1 MSLHLEPTHS
11 HSGRVGRMTSAMRA
25 AFVPNVEKAL
35 RVAIV
40 VEGRIAL
47 ERIFRERRAVRGLVD
62 DRLTLFDARDGAW
75 FLCVPNGSLGHVVT
89 SMGRADVGPIASRVR
104 LDDSSRG
111 KIVIGKATVLFQLVV
126 PPPRPSPPQLP
137 LSTKGR
143 QIDWALTVIAA
154 FSFLVHF
161 GVIGAMFS
169 DWADPVVASED
180 NVVSV
185 IDMTQ
190 KLPQTTVVEDR
201 ETPLTTTPSESHE
214 KPSTNHDKPITK
226 ESSSEAHAAALAND
240 AEAMQMSLL
249 MAWNGGPAVQN
260 ALKRGDVAIGPLDRT
275 DRVDSSGQ
283 ELRLSTHTMPG
294 PTVPG
299 LKELGDTQAHEGTT
313 HERHVDG
320 PKFDMTTNPQGPQ
333 GLGDP
338 RFETAIAQL
347 RPSFRSCYVHKGLD
361 VDPTMEGKLV
371 IDIKIAPNGDVS
383 DVTKV
388 DGSGLSSAVEQ
399 CIIERAHNASF
410 SAPGGTGTH
419 ARVPIIFRQQH

>member
-1 MSLHLEPTHS
+1 
-11 HSGRVGRMTSAMRA
+11 MRA
-25 AFVPNVEKAL
+25 AIVPNAAKAL

-40 VEGRIAL
+40 VEGRIIE
-47 ERIFRERRAVRGLVD
+47 ERIFRDRKAVRGLVD
-62 DRLTLFDARDGAW
+62 DRLTLFDVRDGAW
-75 FLCVPNGSLGHVVT
+75 FLCIPNGSFGHVMT
-89 SMGRADVGPIASRVR
+89 EAGRADVGPIASRVR
-104 LDDSSRG
+104 LDESSRG
-111 KIVIGKATVLFQLVV
+111 KIVVGKSTVLFQFVV

-143 QIDWALTVIAA
+143 QIDWTLTVIVA
-154 FSFLVHF
+154 FSFLAHF

-180 NVVSV
+180 NVVSI
-185 IDMTQ
+185 IDMTH
-190 KLPQTTVVEDR
+190 KLPQNMVVEDR
-201 ETPLTTTPSESHE
+201 ETPTTTSDTPSHD
-214 KPSTNHDKPITK
+214 KPSTSTNHDRPNTPQ
-226 ESSSEAHAAALAND
+226 SSEARSAALANE

-249 MAWNGGPAVQN
+249 MAWGGTTAVQN
-260 ALKRGDVAIGPLDRT
+260 ALKRSDVPIGNLENVE
-275 DRVDSSGQ
+275 RVDAKDH
-283 ELRLSTHTMPG
+283 ELRLSTNMSPG

-299 LKELGDTQAHEGTT
+299 LRQLGDTQSHEGPTR
-313 HERHVDG
+313 ERDVGG
-320 PKFDMTTNPQGPQ
+320 PKFAMDLPAPSGPR
-333 GLGDP
+333 GTGEIEIEGP
-338 RFETAIAQL
+338 IARL
-347 RPSFRSCYVHKGLD
+347 RPSLRSCYVRKGLD

-383 DVTKV
+383 DVSKV

>member
-1 MSLHLEPTHS
+1 
-11 HSGRVGRMTSAMRA
+11 MTSAMRA
-25 AFVPNVEKAL
+25 ALVPNAAKAL

-40 VEGRIAL
+40 VEGRIVE
-47 ERIFRERRAVRGLVD
+47 ERIFRDRRAVRGLVD
-62 DRLTLFDARDGAW
+62 DRLTLFDVRDGAW

-89 SMGRADVGPIASRVR
+89 EMGRADVGPIASRIR
-104 LDDSSRG
+104 LDESSRG
-111 KIVIGKATVLFQLVV
+111 KIVVGKSTVLFQFVV

-143 QIDWALTVIAA
+143 QIDWTLTVIVA

-190 KLPQTTVVEDR
+190 KLPQTMVVEDR
-201 ETPLTTTPSESHE
+201 ETPSNASTSPSHDKPSASHE
-214 KPSTNHDKPITK
+214 KTSTSP
-226 ESSSEAHAAALAND
+226 SSSEAHAAALANE

-249 MAWNGGPAVQN
+249 MAMGGHTAVEN
-260 ALKRGDVAIGPLDRT
+260 ALKRSDIPIGDLNKVE
-275 DRVDSSGQ
+275 RVDSKDH
-283 ELRLSTHTMPG
+283 ELRLSTNMMPG

-299 LKELGDTQAHEGTT
+299 LKQLGDTQAHEGPT
-313 HERHVDG
+313 HERQVDG
-320 PKFDMTTNPQGPQ
+320 PKFDMTTNPEGPH
-333 GLGDP
+333 GTGDP
-338 RFETAIAQL
+338 AIEGAIARL
-347 RPSFRSCYVHKGLD
+347 RPSFRSCYVRKGLD

-371 IDIKIAPNGDVS
+371 IDIKIAPNGDVD
-383 DVTKV
+383 DVKKV

-410 SAPGGTGTH
+410 NAPGGTGTH
-419 ARVPIIFRQQH
+419 ARVPIIFRQQR